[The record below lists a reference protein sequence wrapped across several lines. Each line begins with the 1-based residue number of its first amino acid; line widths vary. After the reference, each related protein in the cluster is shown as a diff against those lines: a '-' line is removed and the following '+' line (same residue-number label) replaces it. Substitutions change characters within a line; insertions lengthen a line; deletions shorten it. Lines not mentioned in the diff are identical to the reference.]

1 MILLEVQGKYA
12 IEDRTPLKIYGT
24 DVLEFNKLFKQS
36 HNLQKIEHSLCQI
49 VGNGQCKDRAST
61 DYSKK

>member
-12 IEDRTPLKIYGT
+12 IEDRTLLKIYGT
-24 DVLEFNKLFKQS
+24 DVLEFKKLLKES
-36 HNLQKIEHSLCQI
+36 HNLQKIEHSPCQI
-49 VGNGQCKDRAST
+49 VRNDRCKDRAST